1 MVLALFVYPLGYSLV
16 TAFEAKGGGFT
27 TSNFVKA
34 FEFYSV
40 DIGFTLVIIGLSTIL
55 IGLAS
60 IAIGGYLVLGENPR
74 AVIQRVSEASVSV
87 RRSAS
92 ESPLGVETVMVRVS
106 AASGSTFR
114 SWSVTWTNT
123 TSPLA

>member
-1 MVLALFVYPLGYSLV
+1 MQDRGRLGIALVAPALAAVLVLFIYPLGYSLV

-27 TSNFVKA
+27 FGTFAKA

-60 IAIGGYLVLGENPR
+60 IAIGGYLVLGENPWAVGWR
-74 AVIQRVSEASVSV
+74 AVYLLE
-87 RRSAS
+87 RRNNRWAVIHSAF
-92 ESPLGVETVMVRVS
+92 P
-106 AASGSTFR
+106 ASG
-114 SWSVTWTNT
+114 
-123 TSPLA
+123 